1 MTDLGGMY
9 RAARVRTSALVTAD
23 GVDPDLVVAATP
35 EWTVHDVV
43 AHLVGVATDAATGN
57 MAGAPGDEWTAAQVR
72 RGAGKSI
79 AELVDEWGPHAELME
94 GFLSGAD
101 PYSGAGAGVLD
112 IHTHEAD
119 LRTAMSLPL
128 EFDEEFLAFAGE
140 WVRRAFRSR
149 VDEAGLSP
157 VELDCDD
164 LSVFRGLFG
173 RRTEAEVCALGWSSD
188 PAPYL
193 DVFFV
198 FGRAPESL
206 GERV

>member
-1 MTDLGGMY
+1 
-9 RAARVRTSALVTAD
+9 
-23 GVDPDLVVAATP
+23 
-35 EWTVHDVV
+35 
-43 AHLVGVATDAATGN
+43 
-57 MAGAPGDEWTAAQVR
+57 
-72 RGAGKSI
+72 
-79 AELVDEWGPHAELME
+79 
-94 GFLSGAD
+94 
-101 PYSGAGAGVLD
+101 
-112 IHTHEAD
+112 
-119 LRTAMSLPL
+119 
-128 EFDEEFLAFAGE
+128 EEFLAFAGE